1 MKNKILVVGGGGY
14 IGSACVDALI
24 KADYEV
30 LVFDNFSTGQKDKIN
45 QKAKVITGDLLN
57 NQDLKNLDEVCKIE
71 NISAV
76 IHFSAKKAVGESEI
90 NPTLYFQNNVVGSLN
105 LFKIITERQIPK
117 IIFSSTAAVYQES
130 KEEKPLTE
138 GDTLSPLSVYG
149 QTKLMIEEVIQAYF
163 RTGKI
168 KNFSILRYFN
178 VAGDAG
184 LNFQEQNPQNVF
196 PIIANKIKSETEFE
210 IFGNDYSTKDGTC
223 IRDYIHLKDL
233 VAGHIKALESEKNG
247 IYNLGTGE
255 GYSVLD
261 LVETFNE
268 VLGKNIK
275 VKNSPRRQGDPAVVL
290 ANSDKAKEELNW
302 KPKHTLREMVEDTL
316 RVYK

>member
-149 QTKLMIEEVIQAYF
+149 QTKLIIEDTIQAYF
-163 RTGKI
+163 RTKKI
-168 KNFSILRYFN
+168 PHFSILRYFN

>member
-14 IGSACVDALI
+14 IGSACVDALVQEN
-24 KADYEV
+24 YEV
-30 LVFDNFSTGQKDKIN
+30 IVFDNFSTGQKDKIN
-45 QKAKVITGDLLN
+45 QKAKVIAGDLLSS
-57 NQDLKNLDEVCKIE
+57 QDLKNLDEVCRIE

-105 LFKIITERQIPK
+105 LLKIITERQIPK

-149 QTKLMIEEVIQAYF
+149 QTKLIIEDIIQAYF
-163 RTGKI
+163 RTKKI
-168 KNFSILRYFN
+168 THFSILRYFN

-210 IFGNDYSTKDGTC
+210 IFGNDYNTKDGTC

-233 VAGHIKALESEKNG
+233 VTGHIKALESEKNG

-290 ANSDKAKEELNW
+290 ANANKAQTELNW